1 MITIIFKHNKE
12 YLDQYLLQDSYLSIE
27 ISAKTAQVLVV
38 IVASKFDLQHCHR
51 IKRAL
56 VNRQAVKEIIFNQK
70 FMKSE
75 TDRDQK
81 INSPVI

>member
-1 MITIIFKHNKE
+1 MVIIIFKHNKE

-38 IVASKFDLQHCHR
+38 IVAHKFDLQHCHR
-51 IKRAL
+51 TKRAL
-56 VNRQAVKEIIFNQK
+56 INQQAAKEIIFNRK
-70 FMKSE
+70 FTKTD

-81 INSPVI
+81 INRPGI